1 MYMYFV
7 KVLFSKMALE
17 KVFNTQNPLRSW
29 EVGKGS
35 SGAKKW
41 EKKSNLSKLLKNNF
55 ENKIITRN

>member
-1 MYMYFV
+1 MYFV

-17 KVFNTQNPLRSW
+17 KIINTQDPLRSW

-41 EKKSNLSKLLKNNF
+41 EKK
-55 ENKIITRN
+55 IIYPK